1 MQAVLSGW
9 IHDVP
14 ERGNQL
20 KILLLKGLSQYDAM
34 RGYIDHWERY
44 CRAWGHETAVFDV
57 VLGDTTEHL
66 QEMCRE
72 WQPDGILSCNA
83 IYAEVIESFMP
94 EKCLFCTVLY
104 DNPVFHG
111 ERLAGLGERSIVLSC
126 DRIYAEFI
134 RDQYPNIGRT
144 GFLPLSGSQ
153 VKTRK
158 PYSERTID
166 LLFTGSYF
174 DINYHYNTIRQLPE
188 NLQIIA
194 ENMISIM
201 MEEPDTVL
209 WQAMDQVFDGYG
221 VKLDPVNRLRT
232 LNLFQCIDI
241 FMRAYVR
248 DQVMLQIVDAG
259 IPVHIF
265 GGGWERFQCN
275 HPENLLLHEGY
286 GDASLEALADTK
298 ISLNVMPW
306 FRGGIQ
312 ERNIAAML
320 AGAVSLTDSS
330 SYIREQFLDGED
342 IVLYSLKQMDRIP
355 YIIQSVL
362 NNTDRGAAIA
372 EAGYRKALQQHT
384 WEHRMREMLGIIE
397 AERERMGV

>member
-1 MQAVLSGW
+1 MLSRCTS
-9 IHDVP
+9 DMT
-14 ERGNQL
+14 ERGYQL
-20 KILLLKGLSQYDAM
+20 KIILLKGLSQYDAM
-34 RGYIDHWERY
+34 RNYIDHWEKY
-44 CRAWGHETAVFDV
+44 CRQVGHETVIFDV
-57 VLGDTTEHL
+57 MSGDTTEKL
-66 QEMCRE
+66 KEMCQE
-72 WQPDGILSCNA
+72 WQPEVILSCNA
-83 IYAEVIESFMP
+83 IYAEIIETFMP

-134 RDQYPNIGRT
+134 RDNYPGIGRV

-153 VKTRK
+153 AENRK
-158 PYSERTID
+158 PYAERTID

-174 DINYHYNTIRQLPE
+174 DINHHYNAIRKLPE

-194 ENMISIM
+194 ENIISIM

-209 WQAMDQVFDGYG
+209 WQAMDQVFNGYG
-221 VKLDPVNRLRT
+221 IALDSVNRLKT

-248 DQVMLQIVDAG
+248 DQVMLQIVDSG

-265 GGGWERFQCN
+265 GGGWERFQCK
-275 HPENLLLHEGY
+275 HPENIILHEGY
-286 GDASLEALADTK
+286 GRDSLQALADAR

-330 SYIREQFLDGED
+330 SYIRDHFRDGED
-342 IVLYSLKQMDRIP
+342 IVLYSLKQPDRIP
-355 YIIQSVL
+355 FIIQSVL
-362 NNTDRGAAIA
+362 NNADRGAAIA
-372 EAGYRKALQQHT
+372 QAGYQKAIQQHT
-384 WEHRMREMLGIIE
+384 WEHRVQEMLGVIE
-397 AERERMGV
+397 AERERIGV